1 MINKAIKLVEACDT
15 KLKEI
20 ENQDLNIIAKA
31 EQSLKIS
38 KSYHNQLQ
46 ELILSK
52 KQFNNIQDEIRFFKE
67 VKPKIVSKLIYWSNI
82 LTLET
87 KRPIGSEKTQRKFFK
102 LALKDLIRFWNQ
114 NLEFYQYY
122 RSNNT
127 CLDHILFIRGKED
140 LHMLIEPEY
149 FYADPAFCTSH
160 DLKVAKIMAYDM
172 LAIYIKSE
180 IKKLQRNE
188 PKSSFNILNKDQL
201 FWTDS
206 KISLVE
212 MIYALHSQGSFNR
225 GTTEIKELAT
235 AFERL
240 FNVDLGDIYRS
251 YIEIKGRQNPT
262 KFLDELKTKLNSK
275 IRVEDN

>member
-20 ENQDLNIIAKA
+20 ENQDLNVILKA
-31 EQSLKIS
+31 EQSLKTS
-38 KSYHNQLQ
+38 KSYHNKLQ
-46 ELILSK
+46 ELILTKS
-52 KQFNNIQDEIRFFKE
+52 QFANTQDEIRFFKE
-67 VKPKIVSKLIYWSNI
+67 VKPRIVSKLIYWSNI

-87 KRPIGSEKTQRKFFK
+87 KRPIGSEKAQRKYFK
-102 LALKDLIRFWNQ
+102 AALKDLIRFWNQ

-127 CLDHILFIRGKED
+127 CLDHILFVRGMED
-140 LHMLIEPEY
+140 VHLLIEPEY
-149 FYADPAFCTSH
+149 FYAVPAFCTSH

-180 IKKLQRNE
+180 ITKLERTTTKE
-188 PKSSFNILNKDQL
+188 GFNVFSKHQL
-201 FWTDS
+201 FWTDN

-212 MIYALHSQGSFNR
+212 LIYALHCQGSFNR
-225 GTTEIKELAT
+225 GTADIKELAT
-235 AFERL
+235 AFEKL

-262 KFLDELKTKLNSK
+262 KFLDELKAKLNAK
-275 IRVEDN
+275 IRIEDN

>member
-1 MINKAIKLVEACDT
+1 MITKCIKIVEDCENKL
-15 KLKEI
+15 I
-20 ENQDLNIIAKA
+20 ELESQLQNITEKA
-31 EQSLKIS
+31 EQALTIS
-38 KSYHNQLQ
+38 KLYHTKLQ
-46 ELILSK
+46 ELVLK
-52 KQFNNIQDEIRFFKE
+52 TKNFETQEDEIRFFKE
-67 VKPKIVSKLIYWSNI
+67 LKPTVVSKFIYWSNI

-87 KRPIGSEKTQRKFFK
+87 KRPIGSEKAQRKFFK

-122 RSNNT
+122 RSNNA

-225 GTTEIKELAT
+225 GTTDIKELAT

-240 FNVDLGDIYRS
+240 FNVDLGDIYCS

>member
-46 ELILSK
+46 ELILTK

-67 VKPKIVSKLIYWSNI
+67 VKPRIVSTLIYWSNI

-87 KRPIGSEKTQRKFFK
+87 KRPIGSEKAQRKFFT

-122 RSNNT
+122 RSNNA
-127 CLDHILFIRGKED
+127 CLDHILLSEVRKT
-140 LHMLIEPEY
+140 
-149 FYADPAFCTSH
+149 CTC
-160 DLKVAKIMAYDM
+160 
-172 LAIYIKSE
+172 
-180 IKKLQRNE
+180 
-188 PKSSFNILNKDQL
+188 
-201 FWTDS
+201 
-206 KISLVE
+206 
-212 MIYALHSQGSFNR
+212 
-225 GTTEIKELAT
+225 
-235 AFERL
+235 
-240 FNVDLGDIYRS
+240 
-251 YIEIKGRQNPT
+251 
-262 KFLDELKTKLNSK
+262 
-275 IRVEDN
+275 